1 MDVHRHSG
9 AVAIVTGAGS
19 GIGRAT
25 VIRLLGEGATVLG
38 VDVNGASLEAVSTS
52 LGDAAE
58 RFVAVTAD
66 LTDPVACDAVVDRAD
81 EHGGVDLL
89 ANVAGIMDNFMPV
102 GDIDDEL
109 WERVFAVNI
118 TAPMRLC
125 RRALK
130 TMVERQRG
138 SIVNVA
144 SIAALGGSG
153 AGAAYHASKHAVLG
167 LSRHIAFLYRMQG
180 VRCNVVCPGG
190 VNTGMGNTDPSVAWA
205 FERQLLAMTL
215 NERMAEPD
223 EIAAAISW
231 LLSDEA
237 SNVNGAIFPVDGGWK
252 AA

>member
-1 MDVHRHSG
+1 MDVQRHAG

-25 VIRLLGEGATVLG
+25 TLRLLGEGATVLG
-38 VDVNGASLEAVSTS
+38 VDVNGTALAEVTAS
-52 LGDAAE
+52 LGDAAA
-58 RFVAVTAD
+58 RFVAVIAD
-66 LTDPVACDAVVDRAD
+66 LTDPAACDAVVDGAD
-81 EHGGVDLL
+81 EHGGIDLL
-89 ANVAGIMDNFMPV
+89 ANVAGIMDNFTPV
-102 GDIDDEL
+102 GDIDDAL
-109 WERVFAVNI
+109 WERVFAVNV

-130 TMVERQRG
+130 TMVERRRG

-144 SIAALGGSG
+144 SAAALGGSG
-153 AGAAYHASKHAVLG
+153 AGAAYHASKHAVVG
-167 LSRHIAFLYRMQG
+167 LSRHIAFLYRLHG

-205 FERQLLAMTL
+205 FDRQMLALAL
-215 NERMAEPD
+215 NETTAEPD

-231 LLSDEA
+231 LLSAEA
-237 SNVNGAIFPVDGGWK
+237 SNVNGAIVPVDGGWK